1 VDARS
6 LDALVYVGSG
16 VLEVIGLVLT
26 VVDITMASRSLRKFL
41 DKQPPVIVTAIGPP
55 NRVAG
60 ATQSSGGV
68 RPSPEQRLDSLETW
82 RSDMPS
88 ALDKREDDLLEHIRN
103 NYGLVI
109 DNTYKTFMG
118 QWREVRR
125 YLAGQNRR
133 SLRLYLGPG
142 LVFAGIVLALLGNL
156 LNIYFV
162 PSH

>member
-1 VDARS
+1 MDARS

-16 VLEVIGLVLT
+16 VLEVTGLLLT
-26 VVDITMASRSLRKFL
+26 VIDITTASRSLRKFL

-82 RSDMPS
+82 RSEMPS
-88 ALDKREDDLLEHIRN
+88 ALDKREDDLLEHIRR

-133 SLRLYLGPG
+133 FFRLYLGPG
-142 LVFAGIVLALLGNL
+142 LVFAGIVLGLLGNL